1 MKNVPIKLTEQN
13 WDNDTI
19 PVVSVFSWVF
29 NHKEFI
35 RQSIESIL
43 MQETT
48 FPVEIIIQ
56 DDASNDGTRQIIE
69 EYQSKYPNLFK
80 NIFFSE
86 NQYSKGRSIM
96 NNFFEKPKGK
106 YIALNHGDDYWI
118 DTLKLQKQFDLI
130 EKNPNCN
137 IVFHNC
143 NTINHLGVQLNL
155 VYDKKV
161 NKELTIKDLI
171 KGEFTKT
178 CTVIVRNGS
187 VNNNSKILDD
197 TVIFMEALE
206 NGKTALYIDEVMS
219 AYRIHEGGIWS
230 MKPASYRFLQ
240 AEIIEDYID
249 QKYRKIYPI
258 LIKNRINNFYFS
270 QSIQLLQS
278 HFYMLSVRVYF
289 KYVKKE
295 NSLRNGVINSLR
307 YFKWF
312 ILGLCKKRVV

>member
-1 MKNVPIKLTEQN
+1 MKNIPIKLTEQN
-13 WDNDTI
+13 WAKDTT

-29 NHKEFI
+29 NHNEFI

-69 EYQSKYPNLFK
+69 EYQSKYPSLFK
-80 NIFFSE
+80 NILFSE
-86 NQYSKGRSIM
+86 NQYSQGKSIM
-96 NNFFEKPKGK
+96 NNLFEIPKGK

-118 DTLKLQKQFDLI
+118 DPLKLQKQFDLI

-143 NTINHLGVQLNL
+143 NTINNLGVQLNL

-161 NKELTIKDLI
+161 NKELSIKDLI
-171 KGEFTKT
+171 NGEFTKT
-178 CTVIVRNGS
+178 CTVLLRNGS
-187 VNNNSKILDD
+187 IYNNCKILDD
-197 TVIFMEALE
+197 TVIFMDALE
-206 NGKTALYIDEVMS
+206 NGKTALYINEVMS
-219 AYRIHEGGIWS
+219 TYRIHEGGIWS
-230 MKPASYRFLQ
+230 MKSASYRFMQ

-249 QKYRKIYPI
+249 NKYRKDYPI
-258 LIKNRINNFYFS
+258 LIQDRINNFYFS
-270 QSIQLLQS
+270 QSILLVQS
-278 HFYMLSVRVYF
+278 HFYMLSVRVFF
-289 KYVKKE
+289 KYINKE
-295 NSLRNGVINSLR
+295 NSLCNGVIKSLR

-312 ILGLCKKRVV
+312 ILSLYKKKVN